1 MLTEPGDASIESR
14 TTVLRDRLSAIPG
27 KLAAAGVTLI
37 FMSASVVAWHYYSEW
52 RLGRVELITN
62 GVPLV
67 AQVLAQS
74 SDDAIGE
81 PFDLV
86 TRAVVSLPDGEY
98 RLRVNG
104 MGRLGRTYRFA
115 VNRGETQS
123 HTVSL
128 DEGRLLGGEP
138 GAWIDFESRRRE
150 EPRPSAP
157 LSVALELTRG
167 KADLVEGSF
176 SSLIRRDGLTGE
188 VVWDALHPVK
198 PYQVGRDPAAWMRA
212 LQANPANGAFCE
224 AAPTWTA
231 TERPTCSGPSRS
243 LLRSWPSR
251 ARTVRF
257 SGTMPSISTTLTGP
271 ADPGPSALLET
282 LAEQSTRRG
291 YLPRRGAFR
300 RRWRRHHRSDRH
312 DHFLGNSPGNRA
324 TSQRPSPK
332 PGSALRPIASN
343 HHGRL
348 GTIGPVAAELPRK
361 QVLFRSFHRGN
372 ESGGRCGAMALALG
386 GNRRRPAMAR
396 T

>member
-224 AAPTWTA
+224 AAPDVDGDGTA
-231 TERPTCSGPSRS
+231 D
-243 LLRSWPSR
+243 LLW
-251 ARTVRF
+251 
-257 SGTMPSISTTLTGP
+257 SISQPAAFLALSGKDGSILWNYAVDLDNLDGP
-271 ADPGPSALLET
+271 GGPWTECPARN
-282 LAEQSTRRG
+282 AAQQSTRRG
-291 YLPRRGAFR
+291 YC
-300 RRWRRHHRSDRH
+300 
-312 DHFLGNSPGNRA
+312 RA
-324 TSQRPSPK
+324 RERFPTSMATAP
-332 PGSALRPIASN
+332 PI
-343 HHGRL
+343 
-348 GTIGPVAAELPRK
+348 
-361 QVLFRSFHRGN
+361 
-372 ESGGRCGAMALALG
+372 
-386 GNRRRPAMAR
+386 
-396 T
+396 